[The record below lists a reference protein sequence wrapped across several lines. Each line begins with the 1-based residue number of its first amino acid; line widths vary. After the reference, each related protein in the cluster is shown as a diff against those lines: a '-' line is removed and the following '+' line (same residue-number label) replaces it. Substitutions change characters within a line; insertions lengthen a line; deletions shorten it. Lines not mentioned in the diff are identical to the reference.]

1 MLDEIG
7 PFGPSCSF
15 VPMEISMV
23 KVDVLAAPE
32 TASSILYGLYD
43 ILSLPGAA
51 WPRVIQGE
59 PGEPLFDV
67 RVVARTSEVFRC
79 RGGAPVAP
87 HCDLATA
94 RNAEVI
100 CIPNMTVPVGESPYG
115 WFEEEVAW
123 LKSRYE
129 DGATVATVCS
139 GALLL
144 AEAGLLSGEEA
155 TAHWSY
161 ADTFRRFYPAIRFCP
176 ERILT
181 FAGKADR
188 LIMAGGMSSWQDLA
202 LYLITRFLGPEYAV
216 QAAKFYVISDHTEG
230 QLPYA
235 ALSQRVQRDDQ
246 AIRQGQLW
254 LRENYGSPEAV
265 HRMQALSELPRRS
278 FSRRFRAATGFSP
291 NEYVQAVRVEE
302 AKHLLESSSVSVE
315 DVAMAVG
322 YRDERAFR
330 RVFRKRTG
338 LSPSAYRKRFHH
350 SRFSQAH

>member
-1 MLDEIG
+1 
-7 PFGPSCSF
+7 
-15 VPMEISMV
+15 MV
-23 KVDVLAAPE
+23 KVDILAAPE

-43 ILSLPGAA
+43 ILLLPGAA
-51 WPRVIQGE
+51 WPRVIRGE

-67 RVVARTSEVFRC
+67 RVVARTCEVFRC

-94 RNAEVI
+94 GDAEVI
-100 CIPNMTVPVGESPYG
+100 CVPNMTVPVGECPYG

-161 ADTFRRFYPAIRFCP
+161 ADTFRKFYPDIRFCP

-181 FAGKADR
+181 FAGEADR
-188 LIMAGGMSSWQDLA
+188 LILAGGMSSWQDLA
-202 LYLITRFLGPEYAV
+202 LYLITRLLGPEHAV
-216 QAAKFYVISDHTEG
+216 QASKFYVISDHTEG

-235 ALSQRVQRDDQ
+235 ALSQRIQSDDQ
-246 AIRQGQLW
+246 AISQGQIW
-254 LRENYGSPEAV
+254 LRDNYDSPEAV
-265 HRMQALSELPRRS
+265 PGMRAISGLPSRS

-302 AKHLLESSSVSVE
+302 AKHLLESSSVSTE

-322 YRDERAFR
+322 YQDERAFR